1 MSLTWLELPFDGGGG
16 RGEGEGMAGFPHLP
30 SLTRSV
36 QIVLNNY
43 PQRRKKKSLLNKSST
58 FVSSGAADR
67 GPCLFSPPSPP
78 SCAWDVLWL

>member
-1 MSLTWLELPFDGGGG
+1 MGVGVGVGVRGWL
-16 RGEGEGMAGFPHLP
+16 AFPSSP
-30 SLTRSV
+30 PWTRSV

-43 PQRRKKKSLLNKSST
+43 PQRGGKKALLNKSST